1 MNEFYE
7 TVANFLEEIRC
18 DSEERKYAVAPE
30 DMKES
35 VAEMKKMQ
43 KKFTQHLE
51 KMPDAD
57 RDVLEEYIEV
67 LEQAHF
73 KEEQRSYYQ
82 GIMDGVELLGGLGLI
97 KKGSNMKKLVEK
109 LKE

>member
-43 KKFTQHLE
+43 KKYEQKKRIPFTGFLICCSPPTEVEVISHLIYL
-51 KMPDAD
+51 M
-57 RDVLEEYIEV
+57 
-67 LEQAHF
+67 
-73 KEEQRSYYQ
+73 S
-82 GIMDGVELLGGLGLI
+82 
-97 KKGSNMKKLVEK
+97 S
-109 LKE
+109 

>member
-67 LEQAHF
+67 LEQAHGKMLF
-73 KEEQRSYYQ
+73 PPEVLLITGLELRFHFPEVLLPVPRQKYESEQFR
-82 GIMDGVELLGGLGLI
+82 
-97 KKGSNMKKLVEK
+97 
-109 LKE
+109 

>member
-43 KKFTQHLE
+43 KKFTNATVTATPAQILRRQKQLWQGRWKYSLLE
-51 KMPDAD
+51 MPCISA
-57 RDVLEEYIEV
+57 
-67 LEQAHF
+67 
-73 KEEQRSYYQ
+73 KS
-82 GIMDGVELLGGLGLI
+82 
-97 KKGSNMKKLVEK
+97 
-109 LKE
+109 

>member
-1 MNEFYE
+1 MRFRETEVCSCSRRYE
-7 TVANFLEEIRC
+7 RISGGDEKN
-18 DSEERKYAVAPE
+18 
-30 DMKES
+30 
-35 VAEMKKMQ
+35 AE
-43 KKFTQHLE
+43 KFTQHLE

-73 KEEQRSYYQ
+73 KEEQRAYYQ